1 MKRSRV
7 LGPGIALALAAL
19 ALAPQ
24 ASAEVERGEL
34 LAASCFSCHSIDAT
48 GNMPGLVGYPRDLM
62 ISQMQAFADGSRPAT
77 IMDRHSKG
85 YSKADVELIA
95 DYIATLQ

>member
-7 LGPGIALALAAL
+7 LGPGIALALAAM

-24 ASAEVERGEL
+24 ASAEVDRGTMIG
-34 LAASCFSCHSIDAT
+34 ASCLACHSIDGT
-48 GNMPGLVGYPRDLM
+48 GNMPNLVGYPRDLM
-62 ISQMQAFADGSRPAT
+62 VSQMKAFTDGSRPAT
-77 IMDRHSKG
+77 IMQRLSKG
-85 YSKADVELIA
+85 YSDADIELIA

>member
-1 MKRSRV
+1 MKRYRV
-7 LGPGIALALAAL
+7 LGPGIALALAAM

-24 ASAEVERGEL
+24 ASAEVDRGAM

-48 GNMPGLVGYPRDLM
+48 GNMPNLVGYPRDLM
-62 ISQMQAFADGSRPAT
+62 VSQMQAFTDGSRPAT
-77 IMDRHSKG
+77 IMQRLSKG
-85 YSKADVELIA
+85 YSEADIELIA

>member
-1 MKRSRV
+1 MKRSKV
-7 LGPGIALALAAL
+7 LGPGIALALATMAF
-19 ALAPQ
+19 APQ

-62 ISQMQAFADGSRPAT
+62 ISQMQAFTDGSRPAT
-77 IMDRHSKG
+77 IMNRHSKG
-85 YSKADVELIA
+85 YSEADVELIA